1 MQPSTHITKG
11 FNNSKKLFVM
21 NLIVDLG
28 RCQFMRVITNW
39 MELTIISRLLKN
51 ARNGE
56 VRSIGRESTRKRNVE
71 VTKNRVRN
79 EGLFQVVESGAT
91 SVIK

>member
-56 VRSIGRESTRKRNVE
+56 VRSIGRESTRKRNFE
-71 VTKNRVRN
+71 VMKNRVRN
-79 EGLFQVVESGAT
+79 KGLFQVIESGVT
-91 SVIK
+91 SVVK

>member
-11 FNNSKKLFVM
+11 FNNGKKLFVV

-28 RCQFMRVITNW
+28 RCQFMRVINNW
-39 MELTIISRLLKN
+39 MELSIISRLLKN

-56 VRSIGRESTRKRNVE
+56 VGSISRESTRKRNVE

-79 EGLFQVVESGAT
+79 ESLFQVIESRAT

>member
-21 NLIVDLG
+21 NLIVDFG
-28 RCQFMRVITNW
+28 RCQFTRVITNW
-39 MELTIISRLLKN
+39 MESTIVSRLLKN

-79 EGLFQVVESGAT
+79 GGLFQVIESGVT

>member
-11 FNNSKKLFVM
+11 FNNGKKLFVV

-28 RCQFMRVITNW
+28 RCQFMRVINNW
-39 MELTIISRLLKN
+39 MELSIISRLLKN

-56 VRSIGRESTRKRNVE
+56 VRSISRKSTRKRNFE
-71 VTKNRVRN
+71 VMKNRVRN
-79 EGLFQVVESGAT
+79 KGLFQVIESGVT
-91 SVIK
+91 SVVK

>member
-56 VRSIGRESTRKRNVE
+56 VRSISRESTRKRNVE

-79 EGLFQVVESGAT
+79 ESLFQVIESRAT

>member
-1 MQPSTHITKG
+1 MQPSTHIMKG
-11 FNNSKKLFVM
+11 FNNGKKLFVV
-21 NLIVDLG
+21 NIVVDLG
-28 RCQFMRVITNW
+28 RCQFTRVITNW

-51 ARNGE
+51 ARNGK

-79 EGLFQVVESGAT
+79 EGLFQGVESRVT

>member
-11 FNNSKKLFVM
+11 FNDSKKLFVV
-21 NLIVDLG
+21 NVVVDFG
-28 RCQFMRVITNW
+28 RCQFMRVVTNW
-39 MELTIISRLLKN
+39 MESTIVSRLLEN

-56 VRSIGRESTRKRNVE
+56 VGSISRESTRKGNVE
-71 VTKNRVRN
+71 VTENRVRN
-79 EGLFQVVESGAT
+79 EGLFQVVKSGAT

>member
-11 FNNSKKLFVM
+11 FNNGKKLFVV

-28 RCQFMRVITNW
+28 RCQFMRVINNW
-39 MELTIISRLLKN
+39 MKLSIISRLLKN

-56 VRSIGRESTRKRNVE
+56 VRSIGRKSTRKRNFE
-71 VTKNRVRN
+71 VMKNRVRN
-79 EGLFQVVESGAT
+79 KGLFQVIESGVT